1 VRSQDL
7 KRAKR
12 EVRRRVLAARDA
24 LPEAQRDAQA
34 ATIAQRLLG
43 LPEVEHARTILA
55 FWSFGSELPTMPLI
69 EAFDARGA
77 IVALP
82 VIVESELEVRT
93 YRPGEPTTATA
104 FGAHEPAGG
113 RRVDPQEIDVV
124 IVPAVAFDRACGR
137 VGYGGGF
144 YDRFLPRTRPDAARI
159 GIGSSVQ
166 LVDGDLPAGS
176 FDLRVDLVVTPEQVL
191 RCAR

>member
-7 KRAKR
+7 KRVKR

-24 LPEAQRDAQA
+24 LPETRRDAQA
-34 ATIAQRLLG
+34 ATVAQRLLG
-43 LPEVEHARTILA
+43 LPEVERARTILA

-69 EAFDARGA
+69 EAFDARGV

-82 VIVESELEVRT
+82 VIVEGELEVRT
-93 YRPGEPTTATA
+93 YRPGEPTTVTA

-124 IVPAVAFDRACGR
+124 IVPAVAFDRAGGR

-176 FDLRVDLVVTPEQVL
+176 FDLRVDLIVTPEEVL